1 MGLWNRV
8 VGVYRIE
15 DVGGIELLAQACAG
29 EDRAEMLAEAIERD
43 GAVVYSRSDV
53 PRTHPAIKDEITCR
67 AFAELEVAKR
77 NPGQREGSRRPALAS
92 LHFSFGSSLFYQR
105 PRNTSPASRTTRV
118 SVQPVETPPRQ
129 RARASTQLPT
139 LRIQCRPLPPEIRR
153 RDGDRAQIN

>member
-1 MGLWNRV
+1 MVWAWNRV

-43 GAVVYSRSDV
+43 GAVVYSRSGV

-77 NPGQREGSRRPALAS
+77 NPGQREGSRRPAA
-92 LHFSFGSSLFYQR
+92 
-105 PRNTSPASRTTRV
+105 NTMPTIAPGD
-118 SVQPVETPPRQ
+118 QTP
-129 RARASTQLPT
+129 
-139 LRIQCRPLPPEIRR
+139 RR
-153 RDGDRAQIN
+153 RSCAN

>member
-1 MGLWNRV
+1 MGKKPDLTIVSAETTGNLPPRKLGPHGMGLWNRV

-43 GAVVYSRSDV
+43 GAVVYSRSGV
-53 PRTHPAIKDEITCR
+53 PRTHPAIKNKITCR

-129 RARASTQLPT
+129 
-139 LRIQCRPLPPEIRR
+139 
-153 RDGDRAQIN
+153 

>member
-1 MGLWNRV
+1 MGLWHRV

-43 GAVVYSRSDV
+43 GAVVYSRSGV

-77 NPGQREGSRRPALAS
+77 NPGQREGSRRPALAGS
-92 LHFSFGSSLFYQR
+92 PSAFSRRKGMFERFEGMVAPLNAARCPYQD
-105 PRNTSPASRTTRV
+105 
-118 SVQPVETPPRQ
+118 
-129 RARASTQLPT
+129 LG
-139 LRIQCRPLPPEIRR
+139 L
-153 RDGDRAQIN
+153 